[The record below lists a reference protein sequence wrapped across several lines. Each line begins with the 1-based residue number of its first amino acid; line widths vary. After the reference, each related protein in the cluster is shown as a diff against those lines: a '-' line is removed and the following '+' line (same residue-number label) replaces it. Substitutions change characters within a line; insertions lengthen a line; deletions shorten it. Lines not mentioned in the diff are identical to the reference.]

1 GVVGSTRATFW
12 NDHRMLSGACQLS
25 LSMPAAP
32 SAVPAGPAAS
42 AGGVGTVCPGDGSVR
57 LHLVFSD
64 RSSSGI
70 GGAGSARAVPGGPV
84 RLLSDRFIGFWPRR
98 RLGSG
103 REYHR
108 GGPASRVSLPGLPAR
123 PEPVTGAA
131 APPGSRRTWPGSNR

>member
-1 GVVGSTRATFW
+1 GSTRPTFW

-42 AGGVGTVCPGDGSVR
+42 AGGVGTVCPGDGSVT

-64 RSSSGI
+64 RSSPGF
-70 GGAGSARAVPGGPV
+70 GGAGSARSASAAPV
-84 RLLSDRFIGFWPRR
+84 RPVSDRFIGFWPRR
-98 RLGSG
+98 RLGSL

-108 GGPASRVSLPGLPAR
+108 GGPASRVSLP
-123 PEPVTGAA
+123 
-131 APPGSRRTWPGSNR
+131 